1 MNIAVI
7 IPARNEQASIG
18 LVVREALPLANQV
31 IVVDNGSTD
40 QTAQRASE
48 AGAHV
53 VREEIK
59 GYGFACLRGMREARY
74 ADVIVFLDGDYSDYP
89 AEMTLLIGPI
99 AADEADLVIGSR
111 LRGRL
116 EKGALPIHSLV
127 ANIVFAWVL
136 RLWCGLNVTD
146 IGPFRAIKADALVS
160 LNMEEGT
167 FGWTLEMMIKAAKRR
182 LRVLEAPVSYRR
194 RIGHSKVSGS
204 LWESLKA
211 GAKMTQTIWR
221 YSR

>member
-1 MNIAVI
+1 MKIAVI
-7 IPARNEQASIG
+7 IPALNEQAAIG
-18 LVVREALPLANQV
+18 RVVKEALALANKV
-31 IVVDNGSTD
+31 IVVDNGSVD
-40 QTAQRASE
+40 QTTPRAIA
-48 AGAHV
+48 AGAQV
-53 VREEIK
+53 VREECK
-59 GYGFACLRGMREARY
+59 GYGYACLRGMQEVGD

-89 AEMTLLIGPI
+89 EEMGLLIAPI

-111 LRGRL
+111 VRWRRERGS
-116 EKGALPIHSLV
+116 LPLHSLA
-127 ANIVFAWVL
+127 ANIIFARVL

-146 IGPFRAIKADALVS
+146 IGPFRAIKYEELVS

-182 LRVLEAPVSYRR
+182 LRVLEVPVSYRR